1 MKFYDRRF
9 AQDYDRRLFAEG
21 YPGNLL
27 DEIIA
32 RVKGARRVI
41 DVGAGTGFFTAP
53 LAQLGHEVEAI
64 EPSEWMAALLEEKLA
79 PDIRGRVKVTVCSWE
94 DWKGERAESLI
105 CVHAIYPM
113 KNIRAAL
120 RKMKESADSCVLL
133 VKSDAGTLSL
143 AELLRARFDRARCAS
158 VFVAQVTEALDVIGL
173 NYEVRNVEQVR
184 VSTFADIDEEARYY
198 CRHLGLEETMA
209 PEVRRV
215 LEEVCARG
223 QGGYSF
229 RGVYHDVMITF

>member
-9 AQDYDRRLFAEG
+9 ARDYDRRLSAEG

-27 DEIIA
+27 DEIA
-32 RVKGARRVI
+32 SRVKGARRVI
-41 DVGAGTGFFTAP
+41 DVGAGTGFFAAP
-53 LAQLGHEVEAI
+53 LARLGLEVEAV

-79 PDIRGRVKVTVCSWE
+79 PDIRGRVRVAVCAWE
-94 DWKGERAESLI
+94 DWRGDRADSLI

-113 KNIRAAL
+113 KNTRAAL

-143 AELLRARFDRARCAS
+143 AELLRARFDRTRGAS
-158 VFVAQVTEALDVIGL
+158 MFVAQVTEALDVIGL
-173 NYEVRNVEQVR
+173 DYEVHNVEQVR
-184 VSTFADIDEEARYY
+184 VSAFADMDEEASYY
-198 CRHLGLEETMA
+198 CRHLGLEEGMA

-223 QGGYSF
+223 PGGYSF
-229 RGVYHDVMITF
+229 RGVYHDVVIAF